1 MIKENIIYINKI
13 LDQKNRFHLIF
24 YFLFSII
31 VGVLETIGIGIIPG
45 FFSVLIDKNIIINK
59 FDFNEDFQNL
69 IINFFN
75 SDNLFLYL
83 CFGTIFFF
91 LIKSSIVF
99 FFHYF
104 DAKLTRDLKVSTSSK
119 LFKIYINKDY
129 LFHSINN
136 PIILGRNISSE
147 VNISVAHI
155 KSFLTIIKEIIQL
168 LLIFFLLLF
177 ANLNIT
183 LSIFFVFLIFGIFY
197 SRVFGKKLKQ
207 KSEIAFHE
215 RGFKSKIINQI
226 LNAIIEVKIYNKENF
241 IIKKFIRSIKKEF
254 QSKMFLDIINK
265 IPRLFI
271 ELFIISLVCLTIFFS
286 VKFGY
291 DIEAIVAF
299 VALYFFAALR
309 AYPSINNFLLQNM
322 ALVNGKVSIEKLS
335 NEFVK
340 ANLNFANSYVDKK
353 FDFKD
358 SIKFNNVS
366 FNYPERKN
374 TISNLS
380 LKILK
385 NTIVGIKGETG
396 SGKSTFIKLLMN
408 LLEPSSGI
416 IEIDRSPLKSIKNS
430 WSAKIGY
437 IPQNFYILDDTFLEN
452 IVFSEDKKE
461 VNNKKINE
469 IIKFCELENLIKN
482 LPNGLNTI
490 VGPSGKLLSGGQAQR
505 LAIARALYQDRD
517 ILIFDEATN
526 ALDKDTEDKILKN
539 IVNLKSSKTIII
551 ISHNQK
557 VLNLCDEVIEFNNVL

>member
-91 LIKSSIVF
+91 VIKSSIVF

-340 ANLNFANSYVDKK
+340 ANLNFANSYEDKK

-517 ILIFDEATN
+517 ILILDEATN